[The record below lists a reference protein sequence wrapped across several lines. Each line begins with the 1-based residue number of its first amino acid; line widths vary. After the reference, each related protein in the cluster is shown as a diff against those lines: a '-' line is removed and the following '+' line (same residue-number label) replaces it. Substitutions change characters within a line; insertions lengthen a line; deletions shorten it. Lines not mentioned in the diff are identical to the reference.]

1 MLWKTMMQYKNILK
15 YKILYK
21 GYENAEVD
29 SLFSF
34 FLVIDVWEE
43 DLHYEHTW
51 VNQDPT
57 CLYKGKR

>member
-1 MLWKTMMQYKNILK
+1 MLK

-43 DLHYEHTW
+43 DHQYVVHAK